1 MMFVQWH
8 LGGWLMESFHSF
20 DRVWPC
26 CDFDIEDLIFLRRG
40 IDKKLC
46 ELTEVRNKIDIIS
59 TTLAIYSRRICSFQ
73 VPFTFLV
80 WTGSNKNENPNA
92 VAHIRRK
99 EEISQKAEQWKTTNF
114 LRPWEP
120 SYCTPLL
127 FKSSPS
133 CLPIEYL
140 PLLLAI
146 NICYFLKIFF
156 TVKNWL

>member
-1 MMFVQWH
+1 
-8 LGGWLMESFHSF
+8 MESFHSF

-80 WTGSNKNENPNA
+80 
-92 VAHIRRK
+92 
-99 EEISQKAEQWKTTNF
+99 
-114 LRPWEP
+114 
-120 SYCTPLL
+120 
-127 FKSSPS
+127 
-133 CLPIEYL
+133 
-140 PLLLAI
+140 
-146 NICYFLKIFF
+146 
-156 TVKNWL
+156 